1 MAYQMNIPLMLE
13 VLRIGQEKLSDKG
26 IKSAEKRVGP
36 LRQQTELPRE
46 TIIETMVDFF
56 RDRHGLTPGAL
67 TPEEIAE
74 AKTLAHDRFATREW
88 VYFLP

>member
-1 MAYQMNIPLMLE
+1 MLE

-26 IKSAEKRVGP
+26 IASAAKRVGP

-46 TIIETMVDFF
+46 LILDSMIDAF
-56 RDRHGLTPGAL
+56 RERHGLESGVL
-67 TPEEIAE
+67 SPEEIADAE
-74 AKTLAHDRFATREW
+74 ELVRDRFDTPEW